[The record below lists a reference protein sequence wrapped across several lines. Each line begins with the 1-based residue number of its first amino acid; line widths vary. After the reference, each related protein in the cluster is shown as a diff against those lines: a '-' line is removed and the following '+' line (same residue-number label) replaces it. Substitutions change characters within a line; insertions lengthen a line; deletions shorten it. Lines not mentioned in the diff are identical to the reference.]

1 MKLFNATQQ
10 PLLGV
15 HLIEASAG
23 TGKTYSITLLL
34 LRLIVERGMP
44 IESVLL
50 VTFTEAA
57 TLELREKVYQR
68 IQDAFDFLENGGAH
82 TAPDDAA
89 LYEKMMERVDRNVA
103 RRRLAVALHSY
114 DRAQIFT
121 IHGFCQRMLTEHA
134 LETGMEFGIELNTSD
149 EEFFDTLV
157 RDFWLAYCADKS
169 PLLIDLFYRNQ
180 VGVDRLKSLA
190 RTVHSKPDLVVR
202 TQRSSRNA
210 EQRYGAA
217 YRRARQRF
225 LECERRLEGAF
236 LLAKGINRRSYRK
249 DLVPK
254 WLDAVH
260 TLFSE
265 PEPLILPEK
274 GHPLEKFSYCRIVE
288 TATGDGVQIDEVA
301 FFRAVDGVLEA
312 RDELMGEI
320 ETLYRIFVSYVVRI
334 LPERKAAGGALF
346 YDDLLLRLKAALD
359 GESRQR
365 LQGAIARRYQAALID
380 EFQDTD
386 ATQYHIFRELF
397 VTAQIPFFMIGDP
410 KQAIYAFRGGDIFA
424 YMSAAEAARENTWN
438 LETNWRSSADL
449 VQAVNHLFSSVE
461 NPFLFE
467 EIAFHPV
474 KPYPG
479 SESVFKHGE
488 TAVPGFQF
496 LFCHR
501 TPENCKQSRD
511 GTWGL
516 IPASHHVHVQRT
528 CEDIKALLDGPCT
541 IGGKAVSPGDIAV
554 LTRKNDQSILVRDA
568 LLQHGIQAVVSR
580 RESIFETVAAREMFE
595 IFSAIADAQPSRIRT
610 ALSTIAF
617 GFRGQQMFQLITDT
631 VRLDRWQGV
640 FADFRTMYET
650 RGIVALTGAL
660 ETAESISGDGGM
672 KARILKSGNRRYLSD
687 VMQLLDIFRQHFF
700 TRWVPFEQ
708 VMAQLEKWLQQ
719 LPGDDE
725 FERRQENAENVVQVV
740 TIHKSKGLQ
749 YPVVYLP
756 FLLMDGAGS
765 EPDVLVYHDVRAGNV
780 EVCDL
785 KVNRDEEATSQK
797 EREDRAES
805 VRLLYVALT
814 RAQHVC
820 KIVFGAFN
828 GLASSPLAS
837 LLPGM
842 NGMQMGEMA
851 DADLLQKLAGFCG
864 VTGAVVV
871 TDDDRPEWATEAGGQ
886 ASGSSV
892 PGNDAGNHG
901 RHGLLTVDA
910 SFEPLRFHHFTWTVD
925 SGARGES
932 FSSLTAGAALPEASG
947 EEGIPGKDWPS
958 PGRGEEKAADAAT
971 DTDAE
976 NNRDEMNRGF
986 VGLNAAFEK
995 GPRFGSMIHDLL
1007 EECIGKNSGPAALS
1021 RKINALLAGYG
1032 FGSGM
1037 DSTVLGEWV
1046 TDLLLTPLN
1055 DDGPLCLGRLDGVR
1069 IAELEF
1075 VMPVEPGAPLN
1086 PTALATAMMTDADL
1100 RLRNYEPH
1108 LAELHFSAFHG
1119 FLKGFIDLVFEF
1131 NGKYFIADYKTN
1143 DLGEDAVGYVPDALN
1158 LDMARHHY
1166 YLQYHLYTLA
1176 LHRYL
1181 GRHKPDYQYE
1191 RDFGG
1196 VYYLYVR
1203 GMSSG
1208 QKNRYGVFFDRPPAS
1223 RIDALDRLIR
1233 KMEGVSP

>member
-1 MKLFNATQQ
+1 MKLFDATQQ

-44 IESVLL
+44 IDSVLL

-68 IQDAFDFLENGGAH
+68 IQDAFEFLESRGAH

-89 LYEKMMERVDRNVA
+89 LYETMMARVDGDVA
-103 RRRLAVALHSY
+103 RRRLAAALHAY

-134 LETGMEFGIELNTSD
+134 LETGMEFGLELNTSD

-180 VGVDRLKSLA
+180 VGVDRLKTLA

-236 LLAKGINRRSYRK
+236 LLAKGINRRRYRK

-254 WLDAVH
+254 WLEEVR
-260 TLFSE
+260 TLFSA
-265 PEPLILPEK
+265 PEPLTLFK
-274 GHPLEKFSYCRIVE
+274 KDHSLERFSYGRIIESAAGDEVE
-288 TATGDGVQIDEVA
+288 IDEVA
-301 FFRAVDGVLEA
+301 FFRAVDGLLEA

-365 LQGAIARRYQAALID
+365 LQGAIAKRYQAALID

-386 ATQYHIFRELF
+386 AIQYHIFRELF
-397 VTAQIPFFMIGDP
+397 VAPKIPFFMIGDP

-424 YMSAAEAARENTWN
+424 YMSAAAAARENTWN

-461 NPFLFE
+461 NPFLFN

-479 SESVFKHGE
+479 SESVFQHRGTE
-488 TAVPGFQF
+488 IPGFQF
-496 LFCHR
+496 LFCRR
-501 TPENCKQSRD
+501 TPDNCRQSRD
-511 GTWGL
+511 GKWGL
-516 IPASHHVHVQRT
+516 IPASHHVHVHRT
-528 CEDIKALLDGPCT
+528 CEDIKALLDGTYT
-541 IGGKAVSPGDIAV
+541 IGKKAVLPGDIAV
-554 LTRKNDQSILVRDA
+554 LTRRNDQSILMRDA
-568 LLQHGIQAVVSR
+568 LLQHGILAVVSR
-580 RESIFETVAAREMFE
+580 RESVFETVAAREMFE

-617 GFRGQQMFQLITDT
+617 GFRGQQLFQLIADT
-631 VRLDRWQGV
+631 ARLDRWQGV
-640 FADFRTMYET
+640 FADFRTLYET
-650 RGIVALTGAL
+650 RGMVALTGAL
-660 ETAESISGDGGM
+660 ETVESISGDGGM
-672 KARILKSGNRRYLSD
+672 KARILKGGNRRYLSD

-700 TRWVPFEQ
+700 ARRVPFEE
-708 VMAQLEKWLQQ
+708 VMAQLETWLQQ

-725 FERRQENAENVVQVV
+725 FERRQENTENAVQIV

-765 EPDVLVYHDVRAGNV
+765 EPDVLVYHDTRADNV

-805 VRLLYVALT
+805 IRLLYVALT

-820 KIVFGAFN
+820 RIVFGAFK
-828 GLASSPLAS
+828 GLASSPLAT

-842 NGMQMGEMA
+842 DGMEEGEMA
-851 DADLLQKLAGFCG
+851 DAALLQKLADFCG
-864 VTGAVVV
+864 RTGAAVM
-871 TDDDRPEWATEAGGQ
+871 TDDTVPPSAIEAGGQ
-886 ASGSSV
+886 ASGGSAATD
-892 PGNDAGNHG
+892 DADNGAL
-901 RHGLLTVDA
+901 HGLLTVDA
-910 SFEPLRFHHFTWTVD
+910 SFEPLRFHHFTWTAD
-925 SGARGES
+925 QGARGES
-932 FSSLTAGAALPEASG
+932 FSSLTAGAPTPATTDEGGRPE
-947 EEGIPGKDWPS
+947 EDWPH
-958 PGRGEEKAADAAT
+958 PVQHGADMAADAAS
-971 DTDAE
+971 DDDHNE
-976 NNRDEMNRGF
+976 LNNGF
-986 VGLNAAFEK
+986 IGLNAAFEK

-1007 EECIGKNSGPAALS
+1007 EECIGKDLRPSALS
-1021 RKINALLAGYG
+1021 RKINSLLAGYG
-1032 FGSGM
+1032 FGGGM
-1037 DSTVLGEWV
+1037 DATRLGEWV
-1046 TDLLLTPLN
+1046 TDLLRTPLT
-1055 DDGPLCLGRLDGVR
+1055 DDGQLCLGRLDGVR
-1069 IAELEF
+1069 VAELEF
-1075 VMPVEPGAPLN
+1075 VMPVEPGASLS
-1086 PTALATAMMTDADL
+1086 PTALAAAMMTDADL
-1100 RLRNYEPH
+1100 RMRNYEAH
-1108 LAELHFSAFHG
+1108 LRELQFSTFHG

-1131 NGKYFIADYKTN
+1131 DGKYFIADYKTN
-1143 DLGEDAVGYVPDALN
+1143 DLGEDAAGYGPDALN

-1181 GRHKPDYQYE
+1181 GRHKADYQYE

-1208 QKNRYGVFFDRPPAS
+1208 QKNRYGVFYDCPPAS
-1223 RIDALDRLIR
+1223 RIDALDRMMR
-1233 KMEGVSP
+1233 RMEGASP